1 MTGTQQRVATRDG
14 SRLADW
20 QGMFAY
26 HDESRW
32 NTLLL
37 GPLWECAEAAEQAG
51 CQFRLT
57 REWQRGPHLRLGVR
71 GPVDAAA
78 TVREQIDRR
87 LHELLRSTPSTR
99 TVTLADVRDRAQQAA
114 DRAGVELCEDWLADN
129 SLTWTAGPPE
139 GTWGTDP
146 EVRALLEEFHYAASV
161 PALRLLRAAPA
172 DRLGSALADLMA
184 VTAQEFG
191 RGGLVSAALSFRSH
205 AEAYLNLEAAPDARA
220 AWDAAARRSAP
231 ALRRRLLA
239 VAAGTDR
246 PGYVRD
252 WLEAITPV
260 VRAARQAQSRGE
272 FALPAVA
279 DGFSAELTGRS
290 AFHRDLAGSARW
302 EEVRSSD
309 WFQTYRFAIS
319 LLYLQL
325 SRMGVGPVGRYRLC
339 HLLATALTESEDP
352 TTTTEGGDR

>member
-14 SRLADW
+14 SRTADW

-32 NTLLL
+32 NALLL
-37 GPLWECAEAAEQAG
+37 GPVWECAEIAERAG

-71 GPVDAAA
+71 GPLGAAA
-78 TVREQIDRR
+78 TVRERIDRR
-87 LHELLRSTPSTR
+87 LHELLHSTPSAR
-99 TVTLADVRDRAQQAA
+99 TVTLADVRDRAQRAA
-114 DRAGVELCEDWLADN
+114 DRAGVELREDWLADN
-129 SLTWTAGPPE
+129 SLTWTAGAAAD
-139 GTWGTDP
+139 GTWGTEP
-146 EVRALLEEFHYAASV
+146 EVRALLEDFHYAASV

-172 DRLGSALADLMA
+172 DRLGPALVDLMA

-205 AEAYLNLEAAPDARA
+205 AEAYLNLEAAPDVRA
-220 AWDAAARRSAP
+220 AWDAAARRSEP

-239 VAAGTDR
+239 VAAGPDR

-252 WLEAITPV
+252 WLDAITPM

-290 AFHRDLAGSARW
+290 AFHRELAGSARW

-325 SRMGVGPVGRYRLC
+325 SRMGVGAAGRYRLC
-339 HLLATALTESEDP
+339 HLLATALAESENP
-352 TTTTEGGDR
+352 TTTEGGDR